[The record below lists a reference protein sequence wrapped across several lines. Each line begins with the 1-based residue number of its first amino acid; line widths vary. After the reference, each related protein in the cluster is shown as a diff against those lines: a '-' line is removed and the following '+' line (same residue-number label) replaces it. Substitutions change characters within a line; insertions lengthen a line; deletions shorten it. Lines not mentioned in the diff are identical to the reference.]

1 MAAGKLGIS
10 HLQRAPGRKQ
20 LAPVAHGAGSV
31 TGSRGQLCL
40 EPAALGLEILGCP
53 AAQWKQA
60 PVPPHTL
67 ACFLYFLEPQA
78 ITPGSWQYAWPSQHS
93 LWHRFLPASK
103 LSPPCTQGSCGS
115 ESPLSAVRVWSAHAG
130 WMWARASPP
139 PSLHAS
145 CPHCP
150 GANPN
155 FAQELEIYC
164 RAFGLS
170 PIHP

>member
-1 MAAGKLGIS
+1 MPGASSTGVRNTWLPSDPVETSPCPSTHTRLLPLLPG
-10 HLQRAPGRKQ
+10 APGHR
-20 LAPVAHGAGSV
+20 PS
-31 TGSRGQLCL
+31 
-40 EPAALGLEILGCP
+40 
-53 AAQWKQA
+53 
-60 PVPPHTL
+60 
-67 ACFLYFLEPQA
+67 
-78 ITPGSWQYAWPSQHS
+78 SWQYAWPSQHS

-103 LSPPCTQGSCGS
+103 LSPPCTRGSCGS